1 VEGRGRPVGPD
12 VIGPTLAQ
20 HRRMHALW
28 REAGV
33 TDRADRLALTSRV
46 VGRTVTSSKELTA
59 TEASRLTGYMQDL
72 ADHGELADLV
82 RRWLAAHGPAAKA
95 VDR

>member
-1 VEGRGRPVGPD
+1 MEGRGRPAEPAVT
-12 VIGPTLAQ
+12 GPTLAQ

-33 TDRADRLALTSRV
+33 TDRGERLALTSRA
-46 VGRTVTSSKELTA
+46 VGREVTSSKELTIEEA
-59 TEASRLTGYMQDL
+59 TRLAGYMQDL

-82 RRWLAAHGPAAKA
+82 RRWLAAYGPA
-95 VDR
+95 VNR